1 MNEKCF
7 NNCKELVLFYD
18 ASNPRNKYA
27 IDWTDIKWDGIACPV
42 DDVQCDKQCQKYFY
56 ELKEEDFLNLL
67 LQQTDSHVRS
77 VLKQR
82 WERRRD
88 S

>member
-1 MNEKCF
+1 MGKLESIKKCFMNEKCF

-42 DDVQCDKQCQKYFY
+42 DDVQCDKQC
-56 ELKEEDFLNLL
+56 EILL
-67 LQQTDSHVRS
+67 RI
-77 VLKQR
+77 KG
-82 WERRRD
+82 RRF